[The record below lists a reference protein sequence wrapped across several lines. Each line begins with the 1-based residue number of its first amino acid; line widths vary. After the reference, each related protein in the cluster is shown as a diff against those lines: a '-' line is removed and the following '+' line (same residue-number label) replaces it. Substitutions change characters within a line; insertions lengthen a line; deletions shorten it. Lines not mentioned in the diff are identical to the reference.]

1 VLGRGRNAALKS
13 RGRGRTR
20 SLSAGERPMRIGLT
34 YDLRSEYLALGYSEE
49 ETAELDKEETVD
61 AIEREVGACG
71 HAADRIGSYRSLVAR
86 LTNGDRWDLVFNIA
100 EGLYGLGREALVP
113 ALLDAWRIPYTFS
126 DPVVLA
132 ICLHKAMAKRV
143 VRDCGVPTPDFA
155 VVESLEDLAGVS
167 LPYPLFAKPLAE
179 GTGKGIDPTSRI
191 ESKRELETTCARL
204 LSAFR
209 QPVLVETY
217 LSGREFTVGIVG
229 TGSKARSVGVMEVI
243 LNEKAE
249 AHAYSYVNKE
259 DCDTRVRYELAEGRV
274 KDECEKVC
282 LQAWRGLECRDA
294 GRMDVRMDAEGRV
307 NFIEV
312 NPLAGLHP
320 VHSDLPIICTLGGIP
335 FSRLIRWILESAI
348 SRLEA

>member
-1 VLGRGRNAALKS
+1 M
-13 RGRGRTR
+13 T
-20 SLSAGERPMRIGLT
+20 IGLT
-34 YDLRSEYLALGYSEE
+34 YDLRSEYLAQGYSEE
-49 ETAELDKEETVD
+49 ETAELDREETVE
-61 AIEREVGACG
+61 AIEREVKACG
-71 HAADRIGSYRSLVAR
+71 HATDRIGNHKSLMAR
-86 LTNGDRWDLVFNIA
+86 LARGDRWDLVFNIA

-132 ICLHKAMAKRV
+132 VSLHKAMTKRV

-155 VVESLEDLAGVS
+155 VVESLEDVAGVS

-191 ESKRELETTCARL
+191 ESKKELEKTCSRL
-204 LSAFR
+204 LGAFM

-217 LSGREFTVGIVG
+217 LPGREFTVGIVG
-229 TGSKARSVGVMEVI
+229 TGARARSVGVMEVI

-259 DCDTRVRYELAEGRV
+259 DCDARVRYELAQGKI
-274 KDECEKVC
+274 KDECERVC
-282 LQAWRGLECRDA
+282 LQAWRGLGCRDA
-294 GRMDVRMDAEGRV
+294 GRMDVRVDAKGRV
-307 NFIEV
+307 SFIEV

-320 VHSDLPIICTLGGIP
+320 VHSDLPIICTMGGIP
-335 FSRLIRWILESAI
+335 FSRLIGWILESAI
-348 SRLEA
+348 SRLRA